1 MRVFFAP
8 ALALLKVFPPY
19 IGFALVGVLFFIPQ
33 WLGIYL
39 LSAGIT
45 EFWTTLSL
53 MSALSLPALY
63 LLASFQTWTNL
74 GLMGLRNAVER
85 IASGDLTRAKRNLRE
100 SDNSEGA
107 RLWLSLHN
115 MNQSLIDIV
124 NQVRNSA
131 DATVS
136 MAKEIAIGNTNLSDR
151 TQEQVMALQRTAA
164 GMEELAATVKLNAGN
179 CTRANTLAGNASEVA
194 GKAATQMQE
203 VANTMKQIDADSR
216 HVADILGSIEGIAFQ
231 TNILALNA
239 AVEAARAGEQGRG
252 FAVVAA
258 EVRTLAQRSAQAAK
272 EIKALIASSVASVA
286 RGKTLVDAAGGT
298 MAEVVGSVK
307 QVNGVI
313 GEIAMASSEQSQG
326 VDDINLAILG
336 MDTATQ
342 HNAAVVAEAA
352 RAAVGLEEEAARL
365 VDVVGIFKVDHMEER
380 DKAVALV
387 KKAVAHVKQHGS
399 EQAMRDFNLP
409 SGEFNDGAYYIWA
422 CNFQGVTVGNGSN
435 PKSCGQN
442 VYELTSVDGKKLTQE
457 IIRIAST
464 KGKGWC
470 DYLWKNPASGRTE
483 QKSTYAESVE
493 EIFVAC
499 GIYKGKKG
507 EAGPSS
513 RESFQRLNPT
523 LSQLPAPA
531 YAPTH
536 TPRAARAR

>member
-1 MRVFFAP
+1 MRVIFVP
-8 ALALLKVFPPY
+8 ALALLKAFPPY
-19 IGFALVGVLFFIPQ
+19 IAFALVGLLFFVPQ
-33 WLGIYL
+33 WLGLYL
-39 LSAGIT
+39 YAQGT
-45 EFWTTLSL
+45 TTLWATIGW
-53 MSALSLPALY
+53 MAALSSPAVY
-63 LLASFQTWTNL
+63 LLASFQIWTNM

-100 SDNSEGA
+100 SDESEAA

-115 MNQSLIDIV
+115 MSQSLVEIV
-124 NQVRNSA
+124 NQVRSSA

-136 MAKEIAIGNTNLSDR
+136 MAKDIAFGNTNLSER

-179 CTRANTLAGNASEVA
+179 CTRANTLAGNASDIA
-194 GKAATQMQE
+194 GKAAKQMQE
-203 VANTMKQIDADSR
+203 VADTMKQIDADSR

-258 EVRTLAQRSAQAAK
+258 EVRSLAQRSSQAAK
-272 EIKALIASSVASVA
+272 EIKALIGSSVASVA
-286 RGKTLVDAAGGT
+286 RGKQLVEAAGGT
-298 MAEVVGSVK
+298 MVEVLGSVR

-326 VDDINLAILG
+326 VDDINQAILG
-336 MDTATQ
+336 MDSATQ

-352 RAAVGLEEEAARL
+352 RAAVGLEEEAGRL

-387 KKAVAHVKQHGS
+387 KKAVAHVKACGVD
-399 EQAMRDFNLP
+399 QAMRDFNLP
-409 SGEFNDGAYYIWA
+409 AGEFNDGAFYIWA
-422 CNFQGVTVGNGSN
+422 GSFDGVTIGNGSN

-442 VYELTSVDGKKLTQE
+442 FYELTSVDGKKLTQE
-457 IIRIAST
+457 IIRIAMT

-483 QKSTYAESVE
+483 QKSTYAEAVGDL
-493 EIFVAC
+493 FVAC
-499 GIYKGKKG
+499 GIYKGKKS
-507 EAGPSS
+507 ES
-513 RESFQRLNPT
+513 RSIAKAAFQQLNPT
-523 LSQLPAPA
+523 LTHVGAPE
-531 YAPTH
+531 YARKT
-536 TPRAARAR
+536 ARAS

>member
-298 MAEVVGSVK
+298 M
-307 QVNGVI
+307 
-313 GEIAMASSEQSQG
+313 
-326 VDDINLAILG
+326 
-336 MDTATQ
+336 
-342 HNAAVVAEAA
+342 
-352 RAAVGLEEEAARL
+352 
-365 VDVVGIFKVDHMEER
+365 
-380 DKAVALV
+380 
-387 KKAVAHVKQHGS
+387 
-399 EQAMRDFNLP
+399 
-409 SGEFNDGAYYIWA
+409 
-422 CNFQGVTVGNGSN
+422 
-435 PKSCGQN
+435 
-442 VYELTSVDGKKLTQE
+442 
-457 IIRIAST
+457 
-464 KGKGWC
+464 
-470 DYLWKNPASGRTE
+470 
-483 QKSTYAESVE
+483 
-493 EIFVAC
+493 
-499 GIYKGKKG
+499 
-507 EAGPSS
+507 
-513 RESFQRLNPT
+513 
-523 LSQLPAPA
+523 
-531 YAPTH
+531 
-536 TPRAARAR
+536 